1 MDRASSAG
9 FQQAPA
15 LHRDPEAAMWK
26 LVPLTCTCGD
36 LREAYD

>member
-9 FQQAPA
+9 FQRAPA
-15 LHRDPEAAMWK
+15 LHQDPEAVVWK
-26 LVPLTCTCGD
+26 LVPLACMCGD

>member
-15 LHRDPEAAMWK
+15 ATWK
-26 LVPLTCTCGD
+26 LVPLMCTCGD